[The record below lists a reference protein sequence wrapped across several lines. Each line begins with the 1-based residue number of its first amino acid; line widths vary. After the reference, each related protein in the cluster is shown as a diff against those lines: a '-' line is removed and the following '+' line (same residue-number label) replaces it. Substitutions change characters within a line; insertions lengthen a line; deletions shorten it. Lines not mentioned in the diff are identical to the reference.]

1 MKRRSLNPVHEAAL
15 FALSTAVG
23 IVVGSVATA
32 LILERLQAS
41 KQLPP
46 ASPPNFV
53 PGA

>member
-1 MKRRSLNPVHEAAL
+1 MRRRHLNPVHEAAL

-32 LILERLQAS
+32 LILEKMQAN

-46 ASPPNFV
+46 APTPNFV